1 MQSRMGTSLCLV
13 LRIWVLYSYRAN
25 DMGIKLIASRNSEFS
40 GLVALEMKMS
50 HMDRY
55 FS

>member
-1 MQSRMGTSLCLV
+1 MGTSLCLV

-25 DMGIKLIASRNSEFS
+25 EMGTKPISGLNLGFS
-40 GLVALEMKMS
+40 GLMALEMKIS